1 MLVFPN
7 RQWQNCGEKQIF
19 FFSVILGLFVFNLRK
34 YLFLFRNIMKMIGE
48 EDSANEREKNKKD
61 PQMLSWLCHRMLGE
75 KWKSIFRVTAAG
87 AWAVALPTS
96 WEASVLEV
104 GEEADFHTSQVW
116 KRKRALWVC
125 EKASFKMLQD
135 IDRKRDPSQCPSSG
149 ECGISIHW
157 IYDAMDIV
165 WIYPQQKECNSDLH
179 GWMVKVLCWLVET
192 RHKRL
197 YTSYDSIHP
206 VCRMGY
212 RQK

>member
-1 MLVFPN
+1 MTELW
-7 RQWQNCGEKQIF
+7 RKTDF

-48 EDSANEREKNKKD
+48 VDSANEREKNKKD

-157 IYDAMDIV
+157 IYDTMDIV

-179 GWMVKVLCWLVET
+179 G
-192 RHKRL
+192 
-197 YTSYDSIHP
+197 
-206 VCRMGY
+206 
-212 RQK
+212 

>member
-1 MLVFPN
+1 MTELW
-7 RQWQNCGEKQIF
+7 RKTD
-19 FFSVILGLFVFNLRK
+19 FFSIILGLFVFNLRK

-48 EDSANEREKNKKD
+48 VDSANEREKKNKKD

-104 GEEADFHTSQVW
+104 GEEADFHTLQVW

-135 IDRKRDPSQCPSSG
+135 TDRKRDPSQCPSSG

>member
-1 MLVFPN
+1 MTELW
-7 RQWQNCGEKQIF
+7 RKTD
-19 FFSVILGLFVFNLRK
+19 FFSIILGLFVFNLRK

-48 EDSANEREKNKKD
+48 VDSANEREKKKTKKD
-61 PQMLSWLCHRMLGE
+61 PQMLSWLCHRMLRE

-116 KRKRALWVC
+116 KRKQALWVC

-135 IDRKRDPSQCPSSG
+135 TDRKRDPSQCPSSG

>member
-1 MLVFPN
+1 MTDLW
-7 RQWQNCGEKQIF
+7 RKTDF

-34 YLFLFRNIMKMIGE
+34 YLFLFRNIMKMIDE
-48 EDSANEREKNKKD
+48 VDSANEREKNKKD

-157 IYDAMDIV
+157 IYDTMDIV